1 MEIQANRVGPS
12 IALCRNPHKRQ
23 FSDTTATY
31 SYNSLIPSN
40 SEKYLNLNLKL
51 DSVQIEPSNCLSVS
65 SSPQSTLRE
74 KQKDIHKP
82 ISLIIIEKY
91 FSDICQSIANKDI
104 IEKPLLSKAATIQDV
119 LKDCLT
125 AVPDISLQF
134 YVLMASA
141 LKEIQQIYITQ
152 DNNLYSALAKKLVQ
166 IAEMI
171 EENTYIS
178 EIDRINTQPAEEI
191 CEIKG
196 LDNLAKELLV
206 RVNRVTARILNIWKK
221 ILSPQREAAVIS
233 CSFLLFYCEVDP
245 TIKVSPT
252 ARIPADKA
260 VDVMRSYINNP
271 GHVVTI
277 IRKTREYVDKEMI
290 SVETAR
296 RINDLLEKITVE
308 QVKNMDKTL
317 TGFVIYDL
325 VYFSIKYFEAYAK
338 EHYKIN
344 VFEKVQSEE
353 QTKIQEIRSPQELTQ
368 SEIEIKNS
376 ISYVESGSPKKTQT
390 KTPEKPLQVGN
401 RLIEKK
407 TPPPQQSPPKPRSKI
422 PISVSSRISL
432 TPKISADS
440 LTPKRSLDTKTKT
453 NLSNSPSKKN
463 LSNSPSKS
471 NLSNSPSKSNLS
483 ITPSKKNM
491 KTPNYNIFSSPVKYD
506 NKGFSGGFTTR
517 VRSSQGSRISAPSPT
532 ANKKDFLEEM
542 QYQQFVDEKFRHFLI
557 DKLKQETEKLLGKG
571 FDIRDIKVVNEA
583 SSNRNRIM
591 WVDEFEN
598 YYGPVKG
605 NAAKNI
611 YDEKKFNAEVIKA
624 QRQLDIILKFGG
636 S

>member
-1 MEIQANRVGPS
+1 MEIQSNRVGPS
-12 IALCRNPHKRQ
+12 IALRRNPHKRQ

-31 SYNSLIPSN
+31 SYNSLAPSN

-51 DSVQIEPSNCLSVS
+51 DNIKTETSNCSSVS
-65 SSPQSTLRE
+65 NSPQSTLRE
-74 KQKDIHKP
+74 KQKDMHKP

-91 FSDICQSIANKDI
+91 FSDICQSIANKEI
-104 IEKPLLSKAATIQDV
+104 IEKPLLAKAVTMQDV

-141 LKEIQQIYITQ
+141 LKEIQQIYMTQ
-152 DNNLYSALAKKLVQ
+152 ENNLYSALAKKLVQ

-171 EENTYIS
+171 EENTYTS
-178 EIDRINTQPAEEI
+178 EVDRINTQPAEEI
-191 CEIKG
+191 CEIRG
-196 LDNLAKELLV
+196 LGDLAKELLI
-206 RVNRVTARILNIWKK
+206 RINRVTARILNIWKK

-233 CSFLLFYCEVDP
+233 CSFLLFYCEVDS
-245 TIKVSPT
+245 TIKISPT
-252 ARIPADKA
+252 AKIPADKA
-260 VDVMRSYINNP
+260 VDVMRNYINNP

-344 VFEKVQSEE
+344 VFEKVQVEE
-353 QTKIQEIRSPQELTQ
+353 QSKIQEIRSPQELTQ

-376 ISYVESGSPKKTQT
+376 NSYVESGSPKKPQT
-390 KTPEKPLQVGN
+390 KSPEKPLRTN

-407 TPPPQQSPPKPRSKI
+407 QPLPQQSPPQPKSKI
-422 PISVSSRISL
+422 ATPASSRISL
-432 TPKISADS
+432 TPKIPAESS
-440 LTPKRSLDTKTKT
+440 PFKKPLDTRIKT

-463 LSNSPSKS
+463 LSNSPSKA
-471 NLSNSPSKSNLS
+471 NLSNSPSKANLS
-483 ITPSKKNM
+483 NTPSKTNI
-491 KTPNYNIFSSPVKYD
+491 KTPNCSIFSPAVQYD
-506 NKGFSGGFTTR
+506 KKGFSGCSSNR
-517 VRSSQGSRISAPSPT
+517 VRSSQGSRISEPSPT
-532 ANKKDFLEEM
+532 ANKRDFLEEM

-571 FDIRDIKVVNEA
+571 FEIRDIKVVNEA
-583 SSNRNRIM
+583 SANRNRIM

-598 YYGPVKG
+598 SYGPVKG
-605 NAAKNI
+605 SAAKKI
-611 YDEKKFNAEVIKA
+611 YDEKIFNAEVIRA
-624 QRQLDIILKFGG
+624 QRQLDIILKFGNN
-636 S
+636 

>member
-1 MEIQANRVGPS
+1 MEIQANRVSPS
-12 IALCRNPHKRQ
+12 IALRRNPHKRQ

-31 SYNSLIPSN
+31 SYNSLAPSN

-51 DSVQIEPSNCLSVS
+51 DNIQTEPSNYSSVS
-65 SSPQSTLRE
+65 NSPQSTLRE
-74 KQKDIHKP
+74 KQKDMHKP

-91 FSDICQSIANKDI
+91 FSDICQSIANKEI
-104 IEKPLLSKAATIQDV
+104 IEKPLLAKAVTMQDV

-141 LKEIQQIYITQ
+141 LKEIQQIYMTQ

-166 IAEMI
+166 IAGMI
-171 EENTYIS
+171 EENTYTS
-178 EIDRINTQPAEEI
+178 EVDRINTQPAEEL
-191 CEIKG
+191 CEIRG
-196 LDNLAKELLV
+196 LGDLAKELLV
-206 RVNRVTARILNIWKK
+206 RINRVTARILNIWKK

-252 ARIPADKA
+252 ARIPAEKA

-344 VFEKVQSEE
+344 VFEKVQAEE
-353 QTKIQEIRSPQELTQ
+353 QSKIQEIRSPQELTQ

-376 ISYVESGSPKKTQT
+376 ISYVESSSPKKTQV
-390 KTPEKPLQVGN
+390 KSPEKPLRTGN

-407 TPPPQQSPPKPRSKI
+407 QPPSQQSPPQPKSKI
-422 PISVSSRISL
+422 PISATSRISL
-432 TPKISADS
+432 TPKIPTESS
-440 LTPKRSLDTKTKT
+440 PPKRPFDTRLKT

-471 NLSNSPSKSNLS
+471 N
-483 ITPSKKNM
+483 I
-491 KTPNYNIFSSPVKYD
+491 KTPDYNIFSPAAQYD
-506 NKGFSGGFTTR
+506 KKGFSGNSSTR

-532 ANKKDFLEEM
+532 ANKRDFLEEM

-571 FDIRDIKVVNEA
+571 FEIRDIKVVNEA
-583 SSNRNRIM
+583 SANRNRIM

-598 YYGPVKG
+598 NYGPVKG
-605 NAAKNI
+605 SAAKKIN
-611 YDEKKFNAEVIKA
+611 DEKIFNAEVIRA
-624 QRQLDIILKFGG
+624 QRQLDIIQKFGNN
-636 S
+636 